1 MTPEELLQQA
11 TAYWES
17 ATLMA
22 GIELGVFNE
31 LAQGPAEASRI
42 ATHCGT
48 SLPHTI
54 ALCDALCGQGL
65 LLKEEHAYS
74 IPSTLQPLLDPQSDD
89 SMVDAFRFNRLLYG
103 LWGSL
108 GNSVRSGEPALPNQQ
123 HLGSDPA
130 TLASFVKG
138 MHSRAVLLADKLAGL
153 MELSDVQH
161 LLDVAGGPGTI
172 SLKLLE
178 HNPNLKSTVFDLPP
192 IVNAAAALQA
202 GKPGSDRLFFEGGDY
217 NRDIFPAGFDAAL
230 YCGALHQETVASAP
244 TVIQKI
250 YEGLPEGARFI
261 LVDIFVDETRTQPAF
276 GAMFELN
283 MMLMRP
289 SSHVFSTD
297 EVQAVLTQIG
307 FRDVDYRVVPNLPYG
322 VFQALR

>member
-1 MTPEELLQQA
+1 MTPEELLKQA

-31 LAQGPAEASRI
+31 LVQGPADAVRI
-42 ATHCGT
+42 ATRCGT
-48 SLPHTI
+48 SQPHTL

-65 LLKEEHAYS
+65 LEKDGEQYNLPDS
-74 IPSTLQPLLDPQSDD
+74 LRPLLDSKSDD
-89 SMVDAFRFNRLLYG
+89 SMVDALRFNRLLYG
-103 LWGSL
+103 LWGNL
-108 GNSVRSGEPALPNQQ
+108 GNSIRIGEPALPNQQ

-138 MHSRAVLLADKLAGL
+138 MHSRAVLLAETLAEL
-153 MELSDVQH
+153 MELSDVRH

-178 HNPNLKSTVFDLPP
+178 HNPGLRSTVFDLPP
-192 IVNAAAALQA
+192 IINAAAELQA
-202 GKPGSDRLFFEGGDY
+202 GKPGSDRLQFEGGDY
-217 NRDIFPAGFDAAL
+217 NKDPFPEGVDAAL
-230 YCGALHQETVASAP
+230 YCGALHQETVETAAS
-244 TVIQKI
+244 VLQKI

-261 LVDIFVDETRTQPAF
+261 LVDIFVDDTRTQPAF

-289 SSHVFSTD
+289 ASHVFSIT
-297 EVQAVLTQIG
+297 EVNALLEDVG
-307 FRDVDYRVVPNLPYG
+307 FKSVDYRDVPNLPYG